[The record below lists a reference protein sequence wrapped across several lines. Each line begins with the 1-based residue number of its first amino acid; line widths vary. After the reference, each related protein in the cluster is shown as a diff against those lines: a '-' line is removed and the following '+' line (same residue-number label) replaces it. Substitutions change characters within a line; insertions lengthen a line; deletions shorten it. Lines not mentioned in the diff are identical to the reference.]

1 MSVRNPGQKF
11 ITTRWSLIA
20 AATGG
25 EDARAALA
33 TLCEVYWPPCYAF
46 VRRNGHDADAAL
58 DLTQGFFTRLLEG
71 DDLSRVDR
79 ERGRFRSWLLAA
91 LKHHLVHDW
100 RREQAQ
106 KRGGGAPHL
115 SIDADAAESQY
126 NLLELSH
133 DVTPERL
140 FERHWALSL
149 LERALAAVREE
160 WRRMGKSALFER
172 LAGCLTSDLELTS
185 YQAIAADFGLTG
197 NNVKVTVHR
206 LRQRY
211 RAALHEEISLTVES
225 DDAVEAELRYLLAAL
240 G

>member
-1 MSVRNPGQKF
+1 MSARKPAQKF

-20 AATGG
+20 AAGG

-46 VRRNGHDADAAL
+46 VRRQGHDADAAL

-71 DDLSRVDR
+71 NDLASVDR
-79 ERGRFRSWLLAA
+79 ARGRFRSWLLAS
-91 LKHHLVHDW
+91 LKHHLANDW
-100 RREQAQ
+100 HRAQAQ

-115 SIDADAAESQY
+115 TIDATEAESQY
-126 NLLELSH
+126 SLLELSH

-149 LERALAAVREE
+149 LERALGSVREE
-160 WRRMGKSALFER
+160 WRRMGKSPLFER
-172 LAGCLTSDLELTS
+172 LAGSLTSDAELSS
-185 YQAIAADFGLTG
+185 YQSIAADFGMTE
-197 NNVKVTVHR
+197 NTVKVTVHR

-211 RAALHEEISLTVES
+211 RAALHEEIALTVES
-225 DDAVEAELRYLLAAL
+225 DDAVEGELRYLLDAL
-240 G
+240 A